1 MNAKKIERTKRSA
14 RTAPQKLHIEKGAR
28 GLTTQA
34 GLIPV
39 TQFLRKHQI
48 SSLIEK
54 TLKHE
59 RGANALYEA
68 VDGILLAVV
77 GIVGGARALTGIVS
91 VWSDKVLSR
100 VAGWTSI
107 PDDSSLGRL
116 FKSFTMRHVSE
127 METLNHAMRA
137 RIWRYALRHGRD
149 LVGARRVISID
160 VDSTEKTVYGK
171 QEGAAKGYNPH
182 KKGAVS
188 YHPLLAFC
196 TETKEILQG
205 WFRAGNAYTSNGV
218 VEFTKQLL
226 AHLPDKTK
234 IFFRADSGFF
244 VGDLLSLLEAGCH
257 DFLIKVKMRNLNAV
271 LADQHW
277 VAIPGHPGWE
287 QCEFW
292 YKCGTWSKSRQFV
305 ALRQEQKS
313 DPALPAT
320 LFEIKKYDYFCYV
333 VSKLDN
339 CPWTTHK
346 RYGKRAT
353 CETWIEEAKNQM
365 ALAAIKTN
373 SFLANAALFQ
383 CAILAYN
390 TQRWMALCSGDQTL
404 RRWEPVTL
412 RAFIIRVGG
421 LFRTGSR
428 QLKLQVPE
436 KMLYQQQWNAWEE
449 VALP

>member
-1 MNAKKIERTKRSA
+1 MNAKNTQRTKRSA
-14 RTAPQKLHIEKGAR
+14 RTAPQKLHIERGAR

-39 TQFLRKHQI
+39 AQFLRKHHI

-59 RGANALYEA
+59 RGDSALYDA

-77 GIVGGARALTGIVS
+77 GIVGGARAMTGIVS

-100 VAGWTSI
+100 IAGWTSI
-107 PDDSSLGRL
+107 PDDSTLGRL
-116 FKSFTMRHVSE
+116 FKSFTMRHINE
-127 METLNHAMRA
+127 METLNHAIRT
-137 RIWRYALRHGRD
+137 RIWRNALRHGRD
-149 LVGARRVISID
+149 LVGARRTLAID

-171 QEGAAKGYNPH
+171 QEGVAKGYNPH
-182 KKGAVS
+182 KKGALS

-196 TETKEILQG
+196 TDTKEILQG
-205 WFRAGNAYTSNGV
+205 WFRTGNAYTSNGI

-234 IFFRADSGFF
+234 LFFRADSGFF
-244 VGDLLSLLEAGCH
+244 VGDLLSLLEAGFH
-257 DFLIKVKMRNLNAV
+257 DYLIKVKLRNLISV
-271 LADQHW
+271 LAGQHW
-277 VAIPGHPGWE
+277 VATPGQPGWE

-305 ALRQEQKS
+305 ALRQEQK
-313 DPALPAT
+313 PEQTVQTT
-320 LFEIKKYDYFCYV
+320 LFEVKKYDFFCYV
-333 VSKLDN
+333 VSKLDA
-339 CPWTTHK
+339 CPWDTHK
-346 RYGKRAT
+346 KYGKRAT
-353 CETWIEEAKNQM
+353 SETWIEEAKNQM
-365 ALAAIKTN
+365 ALSAIKTD
-373 SFLANAALFQ
+373 SFIANAAMFQ

-390 TQRWMALCSGDQTL
+390 TQRWMALCSGDKTL
-404 RRWEPVTL
+404 RRWEPATL

-428 QLKLQVPE
+428 QMKLQVPE
-436 KMLYQQQWNAWEE
+436 TMLYQTQWNAWVE
-449 VALP
+449 VAFL

>member
-1 MNAKKIERTKRSA
+1 MNGKKSGHKKRSA

-39 TQFLRKHQI
+39 AQFLRKHNV

-59 RGANALYEA
+59 RGASALYDA
-68 VDGILLAVV
+68 VDGICLT
-77 GIVGGARALTGIVS
+77 IVAIMGGARAMTGIVT
-91 VWSDKVLSR
+91 VWSDSVLR
-100 VAGWTSI
+100 RIAGWSSI

-127 METLNHAMRA
+127 METLNHALRT

-149 LVGARRVISID
+149 LVGARRYLAID
-160 VDSTEKTVYGK
+160 VDSTVKTLYGR

-182 KKGAVS
+182 KKGAFS

-196 TETKEILQG
+196 TDTKEILQG
-205 WFRAGNAYTSNGV
+205 WLRDGSSYTSNGI

-226 AHLPDKTK
+226 ANLPKTTR

-244 VGDLLSLLEAGCH
+244 VGELLDLLEQFSH
-257 DFLIKVKMRNLNAV
+257 DYLIKVKLKNLTSL
-271 LADQHW
+271 LAGQQW
-277 VAIPGHPGWE
+277 VATPGRPDWE

-292 YKCGTWSKSRQFV
+292 HQCGTWSKSRQFV
-305 ALRQEQKS
+305 ALRQEQA
-313 DPALPAT
+313 PEPTCQPT
-320 LFEIKKYDYFCYV
+320 LFEVKKYDYFCYV
-333 VSKLDN
+333 VSKLDDF
-339 CPWTTHK
+339 PWATHK

-353 CETWIEEAKNQM
+353 SETWIEEAKNQM
-365 ALAAIKTN
+365 ALTAIKTN
-373 SFLANAALFQ
+373 SFDANSALFQ

-390 TQRWMALCSGDQTL
+390 AQRWMALCSGDQLL
-404 RRWEPVTL
+404 RRWEPATL

-421 LFRTGSR
+421 LLRTGSR
-428 QLKLQVPE
+428 QWKLQVPE
-436 KMLYQQQWNAWEE
+436 TMLYQAQWDAWVD
-449 VALP
+449 VAAS

>member
-1 MNAKKIERTKRSA
+1 MNGKKSGHAKRSA

-39 TQFLRKHQI
+39 AQFLRKHNV

-59 RGANALYEA
+59 RGASALYDA
-68 VDGILLAVV
+68 ADGICLTIIA
-77 GIVGGARALTGIVS
+77 IMGGARAMTGIVT
-91 VWSDKVLSR
+91 VWSDSVLR
-100 VAGWTSI
+100 RIAGWCSI

-127 METLNHAMRA
+127 METLNHALRT

-149 LVGARRVISID
+149 LVGARRSLSID
-160 VDSTEKTVYGK
+160 VDSTVKTVYGR

-182 KKGAVS
+182 KKGALS

-196 TETKEILQG
+196 TDTKEILQG
-205 WFRAGNAYTSNGV
+205 WFRDGSSYTSNGI

-226 AHLPDKTK
+226 ANLPKETR

-244 VGDLLSLLEAGCH
+244 VGELLDLLEQFSH
-257 DFLIKVKMRNLNAV
+257 DYLIKVKLKNLTSL
-271 LADQHW
+271 LAGQQW
-277 VAIPGHPGWE
+277 VATPGIPGWE
-287 QCEFW
+287 QCKFRHQ
-292 YKCGTWSKSRQFV
+292 CGTWSKSRQFV
-305 ALRQEQKS
+305 ALRQEQA
-313 DPALPAT
+313 PEQTCQPT

-333 VSKLDN
+333 VSKLDD
-339 CPWTTHK
+339 CPWATHK
-346 RYGKRAT
+346 KYGKRAT
-353 CETWIEEAKNQM
+353 SETWIEEAKNQM
-365 ALAAIKTN
+365 ALTAIKTN
-373 SFLANAALFQ
+373 SFDANSVLFQ

-390 TQRWMALCSGDQTL
+390 AQRWMALCSGDKIL
-404 RRWEPVTL
+404 RRWEPATL

-428 QLKLQVPE
+428 QWKLQVPE
-436 KMLYQQQWNAWEE
+436 TMLYQAQWDAWVE
-449 VALP
+449 VAAS